1 MMSTMVIDEATRS
14 QIAGLR
20 LDPDRPLLLC
30 DVDEVVVHFLRG
42 LENWLDRNGLWL
54 DPASFALNGNIRRKA
69 DNEPL
74 PADEIGPALMA
85 FFEAETANLEV
96 IDGAV
101 EALGSLSAEADIVM
115 LTNLPSRFR
124 DARTVNLRRHG
135 IEFPVV
141 TNSGPKGPA
150 IAALA
155 GLHSAPVVFI
165 DDNNGY
171 LKSAADHV
179 PHTYLVHFMQ
189 DERFG
194 RHVPLEDHI
203 HHRTDNWQ
211 DAHLHIG
218 SVFAG
223 PRTR

>member
-1 MMSTMVIDEATRS
+1 MSTNGMEEATIA
-14 QIAGLR
+14 QITTLD
-20 LDPDRPLLLC
+20 LDPARPLLLC

-42 LENWLDRNGLWL
+42 LEGWLDRNGLWL
-54 DPASFALNGNIRRKA
+54 DPASFALNGNIRRKS

-74 PADEIGPALMA
+74 PGAEIGPALMS
-85 FFEAETANLEV
+85 FFKQETGRLEAIE
-96 IDGAV
+96 GA
-101 EALGSLSAEADIVM
+101 AASLDSLSRHADIVM
-115 LTNLPSRFR
+115 LTNLPSQFR
-124 DARTVNLRRHG
+124 QAREANLRSHG
-135 IEFPVV
+135 IHFPVV

-155 GLHSAPVVFI
+155 ATHTAPVVFI

-194 RHVPLEDHI
+194 RHVAREDHI
-203 HHRTDNWQ
+203 HHRTDNWP
-211 DAHLHIG
+211 DAHDHIG
-218 SVFAG
+218 ALFTDRRNG
-223 PRTR
+223 